1 MGRGASRGEATAT
14 AQYVRVNAGWLA
26 PKAAQRKDEEG
37 EGKATTTEVM
47 PLP

>member
-1 MGRGASRGEATAT
+1 MGRGARRGEATAT

-26 PKAAQRKDEEG
+26 PKAAQRQKEEG
-37 EGKATTTEVM
+37 EGKATEVM

>member
-26 PKAAQRKDEEG
+26 PKAAERKEEEG
-37 EGKATTTEVM
+37 EGKATEVM